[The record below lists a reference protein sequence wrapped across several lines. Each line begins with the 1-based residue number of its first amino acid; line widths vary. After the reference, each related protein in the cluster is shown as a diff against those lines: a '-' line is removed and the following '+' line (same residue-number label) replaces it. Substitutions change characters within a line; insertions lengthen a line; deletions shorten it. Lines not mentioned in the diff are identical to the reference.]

1 MASLLRSP
9 ARGKSVL
16 KRTLAAGGAAL
27 LLGGATIGVVGAQQP
42 TPTPVPGRTPAPA
55 NTAPATPSANAQR
68 PGKPDRQA
76 FWDAVARRLG
86 ITAERLQQAIAEART
101 EVGIPDRNG
110 RGGRGP
116 GGPGIGGPRVRIAL
130 DVAAQALGL
139 TPAQLRTELSGKSL
153 ADVARARNVDPA
165 RVADALKAEA
175 NTRIDRAATDGRVTA
190 DQVAALKQRTATEI
204 DASLTRQVPARPTR
218 PAGTPGPRTTP
229 GPRA

>member
-1 MASLLRSP
+1 MASLLRSR
-9 ARGKSVL
+9 AL

-27 LLGGATIGVVGAQQP
+27 LLGGAAIGVVGAQQP
-42 TPTPVPGRTPAPA
+42 TATPVPGRTPAPA
-55 NTAPATPSANAQR
+55 TAAQATPGANAQR
-68 PGKPDRQA
+68 PGFPGRQA
-76 FWDAVARRLG
+76 FWDAVARRLN
-86 ITAERLQQAIAEART
+86 ITAERLQQAITEART

-130 DVAAQALGL
+130 DVAAQALGV
-139 TPAQLRTELSGKSL
+139 TPAQLRTELSGKSI
-153 ADVARARNVDPA
+153 ADVARAHNVDPA

-175 NTRIDRAATDGRVTA
+175 NTRIDRAAADGRVAA

-204 DASLTRQVPARPTR
+204 NDAINRQVPARP
-218 PAGTPGPRTTP
+218 AGTPGRRTTP